1 MVWNNDVNLRAL
13 SGDAFDLKFGAAII
27 HNQQAFSDVFQPDA
41 RAAPDVCRPPIVPAD
56 SIIFDRQPQTAVLV
70 FGDNAETPAFALR

>member
-27 HNQQAFSDVFQPDA
+27 HSLQAFSDVFQPDA
-41 RAAPDVCRPPIVPAD
+41 RPTPVVCRPQIVPAD
-56 SIIFDRQPQTAVLV
+56 SIIFDRQSQT
-70 FGDNAETPAFALR
+70 FIFSTSGNADPPAFAFG